1 MRKKKKKKRM
11 NGWKRGV
18 KGGGLKYKE
27 VVEARREE
35 IEFMMKRGIWDLK
48 PIQECWEKTGRGPT
62 GVRWVDTNKG
72 SEERT
77 DVRSRLVARDFSTKA
92 DKERDDL
99 FAGAPPL
106 EAVRMQFSRAVT
118 SRREVAAVKRGRGGR
133 KILFIDA
140 RKAHLNPRCTE
151 DVFIEL
157 PEEAG
162 AGSGVCGKLRYW
174 LYGFKKAA
182 QAWEDFYAEKLEDVG
197 FVRGQGS
204 GVVFYNEERDISCVC
219 HGDDFT
225 LVAEASELR

>member
-1 MRKKKKKKRM
+1 MEA
-11 NGWKRGV
+11 WDDV
-18 KGGGLKYKE
+18 KGGGLKYGE
-27 VVEARREE
+27 VAEARREE
-35 IEFMMKRGIWDLK
+35 IEFMMKRGIWEVI
-48 PIQECWEKTGRGPT
+48 PIRECWEKTGKAPT

-72 SEERT
+72 DEERT

-92 DKERDDL
+92 DKGRDDL
-99 FAGAPPL
+99 FAGTPPL

-118 SRREVAAVKRGRGGR
+118 RRKRGRGLR
-133 KILFIDA
+133 KIMFIEA

-162 AGSGVCGKLRYW
+162 AGSSVCGKLRYW

-182 QAWEDFYAEKLEDVG
+182 QAWEDFHAEKLEKVG

-225 LVAEASELR
+225 LVAEES